1 MEKMNKE
8 MFLAKCHES
17 GFPLKNQRD
26 YLKAL
31 RALREAGFFARSD
44 DVRKWQDKNWIPN
57 LTQKSARGR

>member
-31 RALREAGFFARSD
+31 RALRESGFFARAD
-44 DVRKWQDKNWIPN
+44 DVRRWQHKNWTPN
-57 LTQKSARGR
+57 LTLRSARGR